1 MATASSTSGHVAA
14 EPVGAVRIVELLGR
28 IERPV
33 GILAAIAVAIAMGLI
48 FGYARIEVEQGEVQ
62 KIFYVHVP
70 SAWTAFLAVI
80 VVFLASI
87 LFLLT
92 RERVWDEIAAAS
104 GEIALVFLSVVL
116 TTGPLWGRPVWN
128 TWWTWDARLTYTLIL
143 WLVFAAYQLVRPFAQ
158 EDERGARFAAVL
170 AIIGFADLPII
181 HFSVLWWR
189 TLHPRPIV
197 MDPVGGRHLEPAMF
211 QTLMFTLAAWTL
223 LFVFFLAKRVQIEHR
238 RHLLDSGQI

>member
-1 MATASSTSGHVAA
+1 VPTPSTPTDHAGDT
-14 EPVGAVRIVELLGR
+14 VGAVRVVELLAR
-28 IERPV
+28 VERPIGV
-33 GILAAIAVAIAMGLI
+33 LAALGVAIALAMI
-48 FGYARIEVEQGEVQ
+48 FGYAPIEIEQGEVQ

-70 SAWTAFLAVI
+70 SAWTAFMAVT

-92 RERVWDEIAAAS
+92 RDRVWDEIAASS
-104 GEIALVFLSVVL
+104 GEIAFLFLTVVL

-143 WLVFAAYQLVRPFAQ
+143 WLVFAAYQLVRPFA
-158 EDERGARFAAVL
+158 EEGAKGARFAAVL
-170 AIIGFADLPII
+170 AIIGFADIPII

-197 MDPVGGRHLEPAMF
+197 MDPVGGKHLEPAMF
-211 QTLMFTLAAWTL
+211 QTLMFTLGAWTL
-223 LFVFFLAKRVQIEHR
+223 LYLFFLAMRVRIEHR
-238 RHLLDSGQI
+238 RHEIEATRS